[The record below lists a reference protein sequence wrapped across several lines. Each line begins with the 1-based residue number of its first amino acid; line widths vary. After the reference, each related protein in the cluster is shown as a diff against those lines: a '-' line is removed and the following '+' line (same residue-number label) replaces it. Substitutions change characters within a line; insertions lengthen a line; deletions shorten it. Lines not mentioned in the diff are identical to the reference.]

1 MKHLILLVINGVSER
16 WRRCR
21 LGLCACL
28 LVGLLVMGCTKQ
40 EIIYRPTQQSVS
52 TYSYLEAK
60 NTTTQLWH
68 KKYAVRN
75 NFSKNPQKPGIKFKR
90 DSIELTAT
98 DEKDGCVS
106 TWKWVYMPNVDP
118 YVEQYIPPLPPV
130 MVIISARINK
140 GGSSQI
146 GCSPPYHS
154 DGSIY
159 FDTVSDAADFVN
171 AYYVLKRDAGAAER
185 AAEATFAASAK
196 RYREMSVKPALRDDV
211 RRFRV
216 LAEDA
221 FNNKEFGKAADYYE
235 QGLEIEPLWPQGQYN
250 AALLYGE
257 MKDYGNAVLHMRRY
271 LELVPDASDAQAARD
286 QIVIWQSKIKQ

>member
-16 WRRCR
+16 WGRCR

-28 LVGLLVMGCTKQ
+28 LAGLLVMGCAKQ

-60 NTTTQLWH
+60 KTMTQLWQ
-68 KKYAVRN
+68 KYAARQI
-75 NFSKNPQKPGIKFKR
+75 FSENPQKTGIKFKR
-90 DSIELTAT
+90 DSIELTGT

-106 TWKWVYMPNVDP
+106 TWRWVYMPNVNP
-118 YVEQYIPPLPPV
+118 YVYQYTPPLPPV
-130 MVIISARINK
+130 MVITSARIDK
-140 GGSSQI
+140 GGSSKN
-146 GCSPPYHS
+146 GCSPPFHS
-154 DGSIY
+154 DGCIY
-159 FDTVSDAADFVN
+159 FDTVSDATAFVS

-185 AAEATFAASAK
+185 AAEAAFAESAK
-196 RYREMSVKPALRDDV
+196 KYREMPVKPVLRDDV
-211 RRFRV
+211 RKFRV

-257 MKDYGNAVLHMRRY
+257 MKDHGNAVLHMKRY
-271 LELVPDASDAQAARD
+271 LELVPDAPDAQAARD